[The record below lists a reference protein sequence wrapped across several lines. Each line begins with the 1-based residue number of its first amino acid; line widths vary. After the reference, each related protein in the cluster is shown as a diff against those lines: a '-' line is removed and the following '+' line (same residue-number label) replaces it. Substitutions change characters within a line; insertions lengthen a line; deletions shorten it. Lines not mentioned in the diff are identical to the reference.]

1 MNGVKNKV
9 LIDSNIF
16 IYYFNG
22 ETKVKPIIDKI
33 RNKEI
38 IGHYSTISYI
48 EILCYPVLT
57 KSEENKIKHFLHGL
71 VHVDLED
78 NIVEK
83 AIKLRK
89 KYKVKLPD
97 AIIAASAIV
106 KKLQLVTRN
115 VKDFEN
121 INELDIWSPFLD

>member
-1 MNGVKNKV
+1 M
-9 LIDSNIF
+9 
-16 IYYFNG
+16 
-22 ETKVKPIIDKI
+22 
-33 RNKEI
+33 
-38 IGHYSTISYI
+38 
-48 EILCYPVLT
+48 LT